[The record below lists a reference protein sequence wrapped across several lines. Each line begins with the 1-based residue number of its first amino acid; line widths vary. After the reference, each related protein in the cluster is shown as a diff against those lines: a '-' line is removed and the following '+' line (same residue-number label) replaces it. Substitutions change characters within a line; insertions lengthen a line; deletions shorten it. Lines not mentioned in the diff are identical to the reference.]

1 MGLKD
6 AWKALFN
13 QNIVLQNKEG
23 PVIAYSNV
31 GTQTQPK
38 ESYNDLA
45 REGYQENAI
54 VYRCVN
60 EIANGAASVKF
71 GLFRGDQPIEEHPLL
86 DLLMR
91 PNPMNSQS
99 EFFQEVYS
107 YLLLAGNSYI
117 LKTGAENREPSEL
130 YTLRPDR
137 IKIVP
142 SKREI
147 PLSFEYV
154 VNGQTTASYAVD
166 QSTGFSD
173 VKQIMLFNPLNDY
186 YGLSPLKAASVDID
200 QHNLSNKHNVMLL
213 MNGARPSGA
222 VVYRPKDESGA
233 NTMLTDT
240 QREQLRGDLL
250 HRFEGSAN
258 AGRTMI
264 LEGDF
269 DYKEMGMSPKD
280 MDFTAMKN
288 FAARDIALCFGV
300 PSQLVGIPDANTYSN
315 MQEARLA
322 LYEETIIPMLRHIE
336 SDLNEWLVPSFG
348 EDLTLKYLVDD
359 IPAITERR
367 RMIYDN
373 VITAVDKGIITRNEA
388 RGRLGLKPIDGGDE
402 VYIPANLFPLGS
414 ESKPTQSTDN
424 VNKLANE
431 AYGIKL
437 ETYPDGEG
445 VDPKLPDAYQL
456 AQSTYKC
463 INCAYATYDYEEEE
477 IEMENGTKN
486 HKDLYCT
493 RWEAIVRPDYWCVAW
508 KQMAE
513 GESYRYSDA
522 KAIEDT
528 KPTEAMASNAKR
540 ALEWRK
546 EFNRGGTR
554 VGVARANQLVNRINL
569 SESVILRMF
578 SFFSRHEVD
587 KQAEGFN
594 SGEKGFPSGGRIAWD
609 LWGGDAGFSWSRRK
623 RNQIMKDREKNVP
636 ISLQTKRSEAK
647 REEGISRDKPT
658 SQKLR
663 KAN

>member
-1 MGLKD
+1 MESKLMGLKE
-6 AWKALFN
+6 AWKALIN
-13 QNIVLQNKEG
+13 DSVVISRKEG

-31 GTQTQPK
+31 GTQVQPK
-38 ESYNDLA
+38 ESYADLA
-45 REGYQENAI
+45 KEGYQENAI

-71 GLFRGDQPIEEHPLL
+71 GLYRGDQPIDDHPLL

-117 LKTGAENREPSEL
+117 LKTGAEDREPSEL

-137 IKIVP
+137 IKIIP

-147 PLSFEYV
+147 PMSFQYI
-154 VNGQTTASYAVD
+154 VNGQVSANYDVD
-166 QSTGFSD
+166 QSTGSSD
-173 VKQIMLFNPLNDY
+173 VKQIMLFNPLDDY

-222 VVYRPKDESGA
+222 VVYRPKDESGS

-250 HRFEGSAN
+250 QRFEGSNN

-280 MDFTAMKN
+280 MDFTGMKN

-300 PSQLVGIPDANTYSN
+300 PSQLVGIPDSNTYSN

-322 LYEETIIPMLRHIE
+322 LYEETIIPMLKHIE
-336 SDLNEWLVPSFG
+336 SDLNEWLVPMYG
-348 EDLTLKYLVDD
+348 DDLKLKYLVDD

-388 RGRLGLKPIDGGDE
+388 RERLGLEPITGGDE

-414 ESKPTQSTDN
+414 ETPQAQSADD
-424 VNKLANE
+424 VNKFAEE
-431 AYGIKL
+431 AYGTK
-437 ETYPDGEG
+437 
-445 VDPKLPDAYQL
+445 
-456 AQSTYKC
+456 
-463 INCAYATYDYEEEE
+463 EE
-477 IEMENGTKN
+477 IEEDVFT
-486 HKDLYCT
+486 T
-493 RWEAIVRPDYWCVAW
+493 EEEAEERSEEIGCIGYHSMTEDGKTIYMPCETHEEYNSLAGS
-508 KQMAE
+508 KQM
-513 GESYRYSDA
+513 
-522 KAIEDT
+522 KALSF
-528 KPTEAMASNAKR
+528 KPTSEMASNAKQ
-540 ALEWRK
+540 ALNWRK
-546 EFNRGGTR
+546 EFNRGGTA
-554 VGVARANQLVNRINL
+554 VGSTRATQLVNKENL
-569 SESVILRMF
+569 SSRTVLRMY

-587 KQAEGFN
+587 KQAQGFR
-594 SGEKGFPSGGRIAWD
+594 SGEKGFPSAGRIAWG
-609 LWGGDAGFSWSRRK
+609 LWGGDEGFAWSKRK
-623 RNQIMKDREKNVP
+623 RNEIMKDKEKNDT
-636 ISLQTKRSEAK
+636 ISLQTARSEDFSQ
-647 REEGISRDKPT
+647 EGIPRGKPT

>member
-1 MGLKD
+1 MGLKE
-6 AWKALFN
+6 AWKALIN
-13 QNIVLQNKEG
+13 DSIVISRKEG

-31 GTQTQPK
+31 GTQVQPK
-38 ESYNDLA
+38 ESYADLA
-45 REGYQENAI
+45 KEGYQENAI

-71 GLFRGDQPIEEHPLL
+71 GLFRGDQPIEDHPLL

-117 LKTGAENREPSEL
+117 LKTGAEDREPSEL

-137 IKIVP
+137 IKIIP

-147 PLSFEYV
+147 PMSFQYI
-154 VNGQTTASYAVD
+154 VNGQVSANYDVD
-166 QSTGFSD
+166 QSTGSSD
-173 VKQIMLFNPLNDY
+173 VKQIMLFNPLDDY

-222 VVYRPKDESGA
+222 VVYRPKDESGS

-250 HRFEGSAN
+250 QRFEGSNN

-280 MDFTAMKN
+280 MDFTGMKN

-300 PSQLVGIPDANTYSN
+300 PSQLVGIPDSNTYSN

-322 LYEETIIPMLRHIE
+322 LYEETIIPMLKHIE
-336 SDLNEWLVPSFG
+336 SDLNEWLVPMYG
-348 EDLTLKYLVDD
+348 DDLTLKYLVDD

-388 RGRLGLKPIDGGDE
+388 RERLGLEPITGGDE

-414 ESKPTQSTDN
+414 ETPQAQSADD
-424 VNKLANE
+424 VNKFAEE
-431 AYGIKL
+431 AYGTK
-437 ETYPDGEG
+437 
-445 VDPKLPDAYQL
+445 
-456 AQSTYKC
+456 
-463 INCAYATYDYEEEE
+463 EE
-477 IEMENGTKN
+477 IEEDVFT
-486 HKDLYCT
+486 T
-493 RWEAIVRPDYWCVAW
+493 EEEAEERSEEIGCIGYHSMTEDGKTIYMPCETHEEYNSLAGS
-508 KQMAE
+508 KQM
-513 GESYRYSDA
+513 
-522 KAIEDT
+522 KALSF
-528 KPTEAMASNAKR
+528 KPTSEMASNAEQ
-540 ALEWRK
+540 ALNWRK
-546 EFNRGGTR
+546 EFNRGGTA
-554 VGVARANQLVNRINL
+554 VGSTRATQLVNKENL
-569 SESVILRMF
+569 SARTVLRMY

-587 KQAEGFN
+587 KQAQGFR
-594 SGEKGFPSGGRIAWD
+594 SGEKGFPSAGRIAWG
-609 LWGGDAGFSWSRRK
+609 LWGGDEGFAWSKRK
-623 RNQIMKDREKNVP
+623 RNEIMKDKEKNDT
-636 ISLQTKRSEAK
+636 ISLQTARSEDFSQ
-647 REEGISRDKPT
+647 EGIPRGKPT
-658 SQKLR
+658 TQKLR

>member
-1 MGLKD
+1 MGFKD

-13 QNIVLQNKEG
+13 QNMVLNTKEG
-23 PVIAYSNV
+23 PIIAYSNV

-38 ESYNDLA
+38 ESYADLA

-60 EIANGAASVKF
+60 EIANGASAVKF
-71 GLFRGDQPIEEHPLL
+71 GLYRGDQPIEQHPLL

-117 LKTGAENREPSEL
+117 LKTGAENRTPSEL

-137 IKIVP
+137 MKIVP

-154 VNGQTTASYAVD
+154 VNGQTTASYPVD
-166 QSTGFSD
+166 QSTGGSD
-173 VKQIMLFNPLNDY
+173 IKQVMLFNPLNDY

-200 QHNLSNKHNVMLL
+200 QHNLANKHNVMLL

-250 HRFEGSAN
+250 HRFEGSTN

-280 MDFTAMKN
+280 MDFASMKN
-288 FAARDIALCFGV
+288 FAAKDIALCFGV
-300 PSQLVGIPDANTYSN
+300 PSQLVGIPDSNTYSN

-336 SDLNEWLVPSFG
+336 SDLNEWLVPTFG

-388 RGRLGLKPIDGGDE
+388 RERLGLKPINGGDE
-402 VYIPANLFPLGS
+402 VYISANLFPLGS
-414 ESKPTQSTDN
+414 EVPQSQSADN
-424 VNKLANE
+424 VNKFAE
-431 AYGIKL
+431 DAYGIK
-437 ETYPDGEG
+437 
-445 VDPKLPDAYQL
+445 
-456 AQSTYKC
+456 
-463 INCAYATYDYEEEE
+463 EE
-477 IEMENGTKN
+477 IREDVFTTVEEATERSQEIGCRGYHSHDEDGKTVYMPCESHDEYTRLSKSEF
-486 HKDLYCT
+486 KDINL
-493 RWEAIVRPDYWCVAW
+493 
-508 KQMAE
+508 
-513 GESYRYSDA
+513 
-522 KAIEDT
+522 
-528 KPTEAMASNAKR
+528 KPTNEMASNAR
-540 ALEWRK
+540 QALDWRN
-546 EFNRGGTR
+546 EFKRGGTA
-554 VGVARANQLVNRINL
+554 VGVARARQLINKENL
-569 SESVILRMF
+569 SGSTVLRMY

-587 KQAEGFN
+587 KQAEGFR
-594 SGEKGFPSGGRIAWD
+594 SGEKGFPSAGRIAWG
-609 LWGGDAGFSWSRRK
+609 LWGGDSGFAWSKRK
-623 RNQIMKDREKNVP
+623 RNEIMRDKEKNVP
-636 ISLQTKRSEAK
+636 ISLQTKRNEAV
-647 REEGISRDKPT
+647 REEGISGDKPT

>member
-1 MGLKD
+1 MGLKE
-6 AWKALFN
+6 AWKALIN
-13 QNIVLQNKEG
+13 DSIVISRKEG

-31 GTQTQPK
+31 GTQVQPK
-38 ESYNDLA
+38 ESYADLA
-45 REGYQENAI
+45 KEGYQENAI

-71 GLFRGDQPIEEHPLL
+71 GLFRGEQPIEDHPLL

-117 LKTGAENREPSEL
+117 LKTGAEDREPSEL

-137 IKIVP
+137 IKIIP

-147 PLSFEYV
+147 PMSFQYI
-154 VNGQTTASYAVD
+154 VNGQVSANYDVD
-166 QSTGFSD
+166 QSTGSSD
-173 VKQIMLFNPLNDY
+173 VKQIMLFNPLDDY

-222 VVYRPKDESGA
+222 VVYRPKDESGS

-250 HRFEGSAN
+250 QRFEGSNN

-280 MDFTAMKN
+280 MDFTGMKN

-300 PSQLVGIPDANTYSN
+300 PSQLVGIPDSNTYSN

-322 LYEETIIPMLRHIE
+322 LYEETIIPMLKHIE
-336 SDLNEWLVPSFG
+336 SDLNEWLVPMYG
-348 EDLTLKYLVDD
+348 DDLKLKYLVDD

-388 RGRLGLKPIDGGDE
+388 RERLGLEPITGGDE

-414 ESKPTQSTDN
+414 ETPQAQSADD
-424 VNKLANE
+424 VNKFAEE
-431 AYGIKL
+431 AYGTK
-437 ETYPDGEG
+437 
-445 VDPKLPDAYQL
+445 
-456 AQSTYKC
+456 
-463 INCAYATYDYEEEE
+463 EE
-477 IEMENGTKN
+477 IEEDVFT
-486 HKDLYCT
+486 T
-493 RWEAIVRPDYWCVAW
+493 EEEAEERSEEIGCIGYHSMTEDGKTIYMPCETHEEYNSLAGS
-508 KQMAE
+508 KQM
-513 GESYRYSDA
+513 
-522 KAIEDT
+522 KALSF
-528 KPTEAMASNAKR
+528 KPTSEMASNAKQ
-540 ALEWRK
+540 ALNWRK
-546 EFNRGGTR
+546 EFNRGGTA
-554 VGVARANQLVNRINL
+554 VGSTRATQLVNKENL
-569 SESVILRMF
+569 SARTVLRMY

-587 KQAEGFN
+587 KQAQGFR
-594 SGEKGFPSGGRIAWD
+594 SGEKGFPSAGRIAWG
-609 LWGGDAGFSWSRRK
+609 LWGGDEGFAWSKRK
-623 RNQIMKDREKNVP
+623 RNEIMKDKEKNDT
-636 ISLQTKRSEAK
+636 ISLQTARSEDFSQ
-647 REEGISRDKPT
+647 EGIPRGKPT

>member
-6 AWKALFN
+6 AWKALIN
-13 QNIVLQNKEG
+13 QNININRKEG
-23 PVIAYSNV
+23 PIIAYSNV

-71 GLFRGDQPIEEHPLL
+71 GLFRGDQPIEQHPLL

-107 YLLLAGNSYI
+107 YLLLSGNSYI

-137 IKIVP
+137 IKIIP

-154 VNGQTTASYAVD
+154 VNGQTTASYPVD
-166 QSTGFSD
+166 QSTGASEI
-173 VKQIMLFNPLNDY
+173 KQIMLFNPLNDY

-200 QHNLSNKHNVMLL
+200 QHNLANKHNVMLL

-250 HRFEGSAN
+250 HRFEGSTN

-280 MDFTAMKN
+280 MDFASMKN
-288 FAARDIALCFGV
+288 FAAKDIALCFGV
-300 PSQLVGIPDANTYSN
+300 PSQLVGIPDSNTYSN

-322 LYEETIIPMLRHIE
+322 LYEETIIPMLKHIE
-336 SDLNEWLVPSFG
+336 SDLNEWLVPTFG
-348 EDLTLKYLVDD
+348 EDLTLKYVIDD

-373 VITAVDKGIITRNEA
+373 VISAVDKGIITRNEA
-388 RGRLGLKPIDGGDE
+388 RERLGLEPINGGDE

-414 ESKPTQSTDN
+414 ETPPTQSTDDAS
-424 VNKLANE
+424 KLFVD
-431 AYGIKL
+431 AYGTK
-437 ETYPDGEG
+437 EEVEKDVFTTVEE
-445 VDPKLPDAYQL
+445 
-456 AQSTYKC
+456 
-463 INCAYATYDYEEEE
+463 ATERSQE
-477 IEMENGTKN
+477 IGCRGYHAHDENGKIIYMPCES
-486 HKDLYCT
+486 HDEYT
-493 RWEAIVRPDYWCVAW
+493 RLSKSEN
-508 KQMAE
+508 
-513 GESYRYSDA
+513 
-522 KAIEDT
+522 KAINF
-528 KPTEAMASNAKR
+528 KPTNEMASNAQQ
-540 ALEWRK
+540 ALNWRK
-546 EFNRGGTR
+546 EFNRGGTA
-554 VGVARANQLVNRINL
+554 VGVARARQLVNKENL
-569 SESVILRMF
+569 SSSTVLRMY

-587 KQAEGFN
+587 KQAEGFR
-594 SGEKGFPSGGRIAWD
+594 SGEKGFPSAGRVAWG
-609 LWGGDAGFSWSRRK
+609 LWGGDSGFSWSKRK
-623 RNQIMKDREKNVP
+623 RNEIMREKEKNEP
-636 ISLQTKRSEAK
+636 ISVQTKRSEVK
-647 REEGISRDKPT
+647 CEERIPRGKQT
-658 SQKLR
+658 SQQLS

>member
-1 MGLKD
+1 MGIKD
-6 AWKALFN
+6 AWKALFIDG
-13 QNIVLQNKEG
+13 QRIDRKQS
-23 PVIAYSNV
+23 PMIAYSNV
-31 GTQTQPK
+31 GTQTAPK
-38 ESYNDLA
+38 ESYADLA

-71 GLFRGDQPIEEHPLL
+71 GLYRGEQPIESHPLL

-117 LKTGAENREPSEL
+117 LKTGAENRSPSEL

-147 PLSFEYV
+147 PASFDYV
-154 VNGQTTASYAVD
+154 VNGQTTARYEVD
-166 QSTGFSD
+166 QSTGSSD
-173 VKQIMLFNPLNDY
+173 VKQIMLFNPLDDY

-222 VVYRPKDESGA
+222 VVYRPKDESGS
-233 NTMLTDT
+233 NTMLSDV
-240 QREQLRGDLL
+240 QREQLRSDLL
-250 HRFEGSAN
+250 NRFEGSTN

-280 MDFTAMKN
+280 MDFTGMKN

-336 SDLNEWLVPSFG
+336 SDLNEWLVPQFG
-348 EDLTLKYLVDD
+348 EDLNLKYLVDD

-388 RGRLGLKPIDGGDE
+388 RERLGLEPIKGGDE
-402 VYIPANLFPLGS
+402 VYIPANLFPLGAEVSAS
-414 ESKPTQSTDN
+414 EPQDDDDA
-424 VNKLANE
+424 NKLYEE
-431 AYGIKL
+431 AYGFKA
-437 ETYPDGEG
+437 ETEKD
-445 VDPKLPDAYQL
+445 VF
-456 AQSTYKC
+456 T
-463 INCAYATYDYEEEE
+463 TEEEAVARSEE
-477 IEMENGTKN
+477 IGCSGFHSMDQDGNKIFMPCETHDEYNK
-486 HKDLYCT
+486 
-493 RWEAIVRPDYWCVAW
+493 IVDSKAL
-508 KQMAE
+508 
-513 GESYRYSDA
+513 SD
-522 KAIEDT
+522 INL
-528 KPTEAMASNAKR
+528 KPTETMASNAKQ
-540 ALEWRK
+540 AIDWREK
-546 EFNRGGTR
+546 FNRGGTS
-554 VGVARANQLVNRINL
+554 VGANRARQLIARENL
-569 SESVILRMF
+569 SVSTVLRMY

-594 SGEKGFPSGGRIAWD
+594 SGEKGYPSAGRIAWG
-609 LWGGDAGFSWSRRK
+609 LWGGDSGFSWATSK
-623 RNQIMKDREKNVP
+623 RNQIVKEQNKNV
-636 ISLQTKRSEAK
+636 SLQKTDKEVIAKKRV
-647 REEGISRDKPT
+647 SRDKQT
-658 SQKLR
+658 EKKL
-663 KAN
+663 

>member
-1 MGLKD
+1 MGLKE
-6 AWKALFN
+6 AWKALIN
-13 QNIVLQNKEG
+13 DSVVISRKEG

-31 GTQTQPK
+31 GTQVQPK
-38 ESYNDLA
+38 ESYADLA
-45 REGYQENAI
+45 KEGYQENAI

-71 GLFRGDQPIEEHPLL
+71 GLYRGDQPIDDHPLL

-117 LKTGAENREPSEL
+117 LKTGAEDREPSEL

-137 IKIVP
+137 IKIIP

-147 PLSFEYV
+147 PMSFQYI
-154 VNGQTTASYAVD
+154 VNGQVSANYDVD
-166 QSTGFSD
+166 QSTGSSD
-173 VKQIMLFNPLNDY
+173 VKQIMLFNPLDDY

-222 VVYRPKDESGA
+222 VVYRPKDESGS

-250 HRFEGSAN
+250 QRFEGSNN

-280 MDFTAMKN
+280 MDFTGMKN

-300 PSQLVGIPDANTYSN
+300 PSQLVGIPDSNTYSN

-322 LYEETIIPMLRHIE
+322 LYEETIIPMLKHIE
-336 SDLNEWLVPSFG
+336 SDLNEWLVPMYG
-348 EDLTLKYLVDD
+348 DDLKLKYLVDD

-388 RGRLGLKPIDGGDE
+388 RERLGLEPITGGDE

-414 ESKPTQSTDN
+414 ETPQAQSADD
-424 VNKLANE
+424 VNKFAEE
-431 AYGIKL
+431 AYGTK
-437 ETYPDGEG
+437 
-445 VDPKLPDAYQL
+445 
-456 AQSTYKC
+456 
-463 INCAYATYDYEEEE
+463 EE
-477 IEMENGTKN
+477 IEEDVFT
-486 HKDLYCT
+486 T
-493 RWEAIVRPDYWCVAW
+493 EEEAEERSEEIGCIGYHSMTEDGKTIYMPCETHEEYNSLAGS
-508 KQMAE
+508 KQM
-513 GESYRYSDA
+513 
-522 KAIEDT
+522 KALSF
-528 KPTEAMASNAKR
+528 KPTSEMASNAKQ
-540 ALEWRK
+540 ALNWRK
-546 EFNRGGTR
+546 EFNRGGTA
-554 VGVARANQLVNRINL
+554 VGSTRATQLVNKENL
-569 SESVILRMF
+569 SSRTVLRMY

-587 KQAEGFN
+587 KQAQGFR
-594 SGEKGFPSGGRIAWD
+594 SGEKGFPSAGRIAWG
-609 LWGGDAGFSWSRRK
+609 LWGGDEGFAWSKRK
-623 RNQIMKDREKNVP
+623 RNEIMKDKEKNDT
-636 ISLQTKRSEAK
+636 ISLQTARSEDFSQ
-647 REEGISRDKPT
+647 EGIPRGKPT

>member
-1 MGLKD
+1 MGLKE
-6 AWKALFN
+6 AWKALIN
-13 QNIVLQNKEG
+13 DSVVISRKEG

-31 GTQTQPK
+31 GTQVQPK
-38 ESYNDLA
+38 ESYADLA
-45 REGYQENAI
+45 KEGYQENAI

-71 GLFRGDQPIEEHPLL
+71 GLFRGDQPIDDHPLL

-117 LKTGAENREPSEL
+117 LKTGAEDREPSEL

-137 IKIVP
+137 IKIIP

-147 PLSFEYV
+147 PMSFQYI
-154 VNGQTTASYAVD
+154 VNGQVSANYDVD
-166 QSTGFSD
+166 QSTGSSD
-173 VKQIMLFNPLNDY
+173 VKQIMLFNPLDDY

-222 VVYRPKDESGA
+222 VVYRPKDESGS

-250 HRFEGSAN
+250 QRFEGSNN

-280 MDFTAMKN
+280 MDFTGMKN

-300 PSQLVGIPDANTYSN
+300 PSQLVGIPDSNTYSN

-322 LYEETIIPMLRHIE
+322 LYEETIIPMLKHIE
-336 SDLNEWLVPSFG
+336 SDLNEWLVPMYG
-348 EDLTLKYLVDD
+348 DDLKLKYLVDD

-388 RGRLGLKPIDGGDE
+388 RERLGLEPITGGDE

-414 ESKPTQSTDN
+414 ETPQAQSADD
-424 VNKLANE
+424 VNKFAEE
-431 AYGIKL
+431 AYGTK
-437 ETYPDGEG
+437 
-445 VDPKLPDAYQL
+445 
-456 AQSTYKC
+456 
-463 INCAYATYDYEEEE
+463 EE
-477 IEMENGTKN
+477 IEEDVFT
-486 HKDLYCT
+486 T
-493 RWEAIVRPDYWCVAW
+493 EEEAEERSEEIGCIGYHSMTEDGKTIYMPCETHEEYNSLAGS
-508 KQMAE
+508 KQM
-513 GESYRYSDA
+513 
-522 KAIEDT
+522 KALSF
-528 KPTEAMASNAKR
+528 KPTSEMASNAKQ
-540 ALEWRK
+540 ALNWRK
-546 EFNRGGTR
+546 EFNRGGTA
-554 VGVARANQLVNRINL
+554 VGSTRATQLVNKENL
-569 SESVILRMF
+569 SSRTVLRMY

-587 KQAEGFN
+587 KQAQGFR
-594 SGEKGFPSGGRIAWD
+594 SGEKGFPSAGRIAWG
-609 LWGGDAGFSWSRRK
+609 LWGGDEGFAWSKRK
-623 RNQIMKDREKNVP
+623 RNEIMKDKEKNAP
-636 ISLQTKRSEAK
+636 ISLQTARSEDFSQ
-647 REEGISRDKPT
+647 EGIPRGKPT

>member
-13 QNIVLQNKEG
+13 ENVVLQRKEG

-60 EIANGAASVKF
+60 EIANGASAVKF
-71 GLFRGDQPIEEHPLL
+71 GLYRGEQPIEQHPLL

-117 LKTGAENREPSEL
+117 LKTGAENRTPSEL

-137 IKIVP
+137 MKIVP

-154 VNGQTTASYAVD
+154 VNGQTTASYPVD
-166 QSTGFSD
+166 QSTGGSD
-173 VKQIMLFNPLNDY
+173 VKQVMLFNPLNDY

-200 QHNLSNKHNVMLL
+200 QHNLANKHNVMLL

-250 HRFEGSAN
+250 HRFEGSTN

-280 MDFTAMKN
+280 MDFASMKN
-288 FAARDIALCFGV
+288 FAAKDIALCFGV
-300 PSQLVGIPDANTYSN
+300 PSQLVGIPDSNTYSN

-348 EDLTLKYLVDD
+348 EDLTLKYLVDE

-388 RGRLGLKPIDGGDE
+388 RERLGLEPIDGGDD

-414 ESKPTQSTDN
+414 ESPQAQSADD
-424 VNKLANE
+424 VNKFANE
-431 AYGIKL
+431 AYGTKL
-437 ETYPDGEG
+437 DTYPDGEG

-463 INCAYATYDYEEEE
+463 INCHHATYDDDEEEV
-477 IEMENGTKN
+477 EMEDGTKG
-486 HKDLYCT
+486 HKDLYCK
-493 RWEAIVRPDYWCVAW
+493 RWEALVRPDYWCVAW
-508 KQMAE
+508 KQMSE
-513 GESYRYSDA
+513 GQSYAYSDA
-522 KAIEDT
+522 KAISDT
-528 KPTEAMASNAKR
+528 KPTETMANNAKQ

-554 VGVARANQLVNRINL
+554 VGVARANQLVNRTNL
-569 SESVILRMF
+569 SESVILRMY

-594 SGEKGFPSGGRIAWD
+594 SGEKGFPSAGRIAWG
-609 LWGGDAGFSWSRRK
+609 LWGGDSGFSWSKRK
-623 RNQIMKDREKNVP
+623 RNEIMREKEKNVS
-636 ISLQTKRSEAK
+636 ISIQTKGSEAK
-647 REEGISRDKPT
+647 CEERIPRGKQT
-658 SQKLR
+658 SQQLS

>member
-1 MGLKD
+1 MGLKE
-6 AWKALFN
+6 AWKALIN
-13 QNIVLQNKEG
+13 DSIVISRKEG

-31 GTQTQPK
+31 GTQVQPK
-38 ESYNDLA
+38 ESYADLA
-45 REGYQENAI
+45 KEGYQENAI

-71 GLFRGDQPIEEHPLL
+71 GLFRGDQPIDDHPLL

-117 LKTGAENREPSEL
+117 LKTGAEDREPSEL

-147 PLSFEYV
+147 PMSFQYV
-154 VNGQTTASYAVD
+154 VNGQVSANYDVD
-166 QSTGFSD
+166 QSTGMSD
-173 VKQIMLFNPLNDY
+173 VKQIMLFNPLDDH
-186 YGLSPLKAASVDID
+186 YGLSPLKAASIDID

-233 NTMLTDT
+233 NTMLSDT

-280 MDFTAMKN
+280 MDFTGMKN

-300 PSQLVGIPDANTYSN
+300 PSQLVGIPDSNTYSN

-322 LYEETIIPMLRHIE
+322 LYEETIIPMLKHIE
-336 SDLNEWLVPSFG
+336 SDLNEWLVPMYG
-348 EDLTLKYLVDD
+348 DDLTLKYLVDD

-388 RGRLGLKPIDGGDE
+388 RERLGLEPITGGNE

-414 ESKPTQSTDN
+414 EAPEAQSADN
-424 VNKLANE
+424 VNKFANE
-431 AYGIKL
+431 AYGTKL
-437 ETYPDGEG
+437 DTYPDGEG
-445 VDPKLPDAYQL
+445 VDPNLPEAYQF

-463 INCAYATYDYEEEE
+463 INCKYATYDDEEEE
-477 IEMENGTKN
+477 IEIESEFKGDKE
-486 HKDLYCT
+486 LYCK
-493 RWEAIVRPDYWCVAW
+493 RWEALIRADYWCVAW
-508 KQMAE
+508 EQMPE

-522 KAIEDT
+522 KAISNT
-528 KPTEAMASNAKR
+528 KPTEEMANNARK

-554 VGVARANQLVNRINL
+554 VGVARANQLVNRTNL
-569 SESVILRMF
+569 SESVIIRMY

-587 KQAEGFN
+587 KQAEGFS
-594 SGEKGFPSGGRIAWD
+594 SGEKGFPSAGRIAWD
-609 LWGGDAGFSWSRRK
+609 LWGGDSGFAWSKRK
-623 RNQIMKDREKNVP
+623 RNEIMKDKEKNAP
-636 ISLQTKRSEAK
+636 ISLQTARSEDFSK
-647 REEGISRDKPT
+647 EGIPRGKPT

>member
-1 MGLKD
+1 MGIKN
-6 AWKALFN
+6 AWKALFAN
-13 QNIVLQNKEG
+13 ERIIIRKEA

-31 GTQTQPK
+31 GTQTTPK
-38 ESYNDLA
+38 ESYADLA

-60 EIANGAASVKF
+60 EISNGAASVKF
-71 GLFRGDQPIEEHPLL
+71 GLFRGDQPIDSHPLL

-117 LKTGAENREPSEL
+117 LKTGAEDRQPSEL

-147 PLSFEYV
+147 PSSFDYV
-154 VNGQTTASYAVD
+154 VNGQTTARYEVD

-173 VKQIMLFNPLNDY
+173 VKQIMLFNPLDDY

-222 VVYRPKDESGA
+222 VVYTPKDESGA
-233 NTMLTDT
+233 NTMLSDV
-240 QREQLRGDLL
+240 QREQLRSDLL
-250 HRFEGSAN
+250 HRFEGSTN

-280 MDFTAMKN
+280 MDFASMKN

-322 LYEETIIPMLRHIE
+322 LYEETIIPMLKHIE

-348 EDLTLKYLVDD
+348 EDLTLKYLIDD

-388 RGRLGLKPIDGGDE
+388 RERLGLEPIKGGDE
-402 VYIPANLFPLGS
+402 VYIPANLFPLGAEAIDPVQPS
-414 ESKPTQSTDN
+414 NEDDA
-424 VNKLANE
+424 NKLYEE
-431 AYGIKL
+431 AYGTK
-437 ETYPDGEG
+437 
-445 VDPKLPDAYQL
+445 
-456 AQSTYKC
+456 
-463 INCAYATYDYEEEE
+463 EE
-477 IEMENGTKN
+477 IE
-486 HKDLYCT
+486 KDVFT
-493 RWEAIVRPDYWCVAW
+493 TEEEAVARSEEIGCSGFHSMDNDGN
-508 KQMAE
+508 KIFMPCDTHDE
-513 GESYRYSDA
+513 YNDLVGK
-522 KAIEDT
+522 KAISDINLT
-528 KPTEAMASNAKR
+528 PTDSMASNALQ
-540 ALEWRK
+540 AIDWRK
-546 EFNRGGTR
+546 KFNRGGTS
-554 VGVARANQLVNRINL
+554 VGANRARQLIAKENL
-569 SESVILRMF
+569 SVSTVLRMF

-587 KQAEGFN
+587 KQAEGFS
-594 SGEKGFPSGGRIAWD
+594 SGEKGYPSAGRIAWG
-609 LWGGDAGFSWSRRK
+609 LWGGDSGFSWATRK
-623 RNQIMKDREKNVP
+623 RNEIKKEQEKNVS
-636 ISLQTKRSEAK
+636 ISLQEANTEIIAK
-647 REEGISRDKPT
+647 TGIPRNKSFEK
-658 SQKLR
+658 KLR